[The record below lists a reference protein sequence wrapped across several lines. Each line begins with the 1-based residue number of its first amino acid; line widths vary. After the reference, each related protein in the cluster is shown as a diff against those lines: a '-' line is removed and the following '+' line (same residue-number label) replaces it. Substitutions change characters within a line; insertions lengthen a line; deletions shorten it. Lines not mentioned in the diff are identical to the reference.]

1 MNFAM
6 KLWKKILNEGQKAC
20 DLNYDLKAY
29 RLVEGDEEADGIISE
44 ECPYYTKYEHLYY
57 IILYMTDM
65 QDELEK
71 TYAYETIQEH
81 LYDKWDLYYKPYLE
95 DDPAQIDILIECA
108 IDNQIPTEF
117 LMFLIDWKYKYGVF
131 EGKDWKL

>member
-1 MNFAM
+1 M
-6 KLWKKILNEGQKAC
+6 KLWEQILKQH
-20 DLNYDLKAY
+20 DIAY
-29 RLVEGDEEADGIISE
+29 NDSYALHDIRLIEGDEVFYKILEEEAPIFM
-44 ECPYYTKYEHLYY
+44 KYEHLYY
-57 IILYMTDM
+57 IVLYMTDM

-117 LMFLIDWKYKYGVF
+117 LTFLIDWKYKYGVF
-131 EGKDWKL
+131 GGKDWKL